1 MPTALITGG
10 CHGIGAGI
18 ARRFLAEGWSVHLTY
33 ARDEKSCADFLSGQ
47 SEHASRV
54 AVNQCDIRREA
65 DVLNLFAGLDQS
77 GQSLQALIN
86 NAGVTGPNTRLEDA
100 AFEDISAVFAVNAI
114 GTILMC
120 REAVRRMSTRHG
132 GGGGAIVNISSTGT
146 KLGNPNQWVHYAAS
160 KGALDVF
167 TGGLAREV
175 AEEGI
180 RVNAVSPGLTL
191 RDPAEEAQ
199 VMARLETM
207 RHEIPMA
214 RPGSVEEVAATVFW
228 LCGAEASY
236 VTGAVI
242 PVAGG
247 R

>member
-1 MPTALITGG
+1 MPIALITGA

-33 ARDEKSCADFLSGQ
+33 AQDEKSCTEFLGSLG
-47 SEHASRV
+47 EEAPRV
-54 AVNQCDIRREA
+54 TVSQCDIQHEA
-65 DVLNLFAGLDQS
+65 DVLSLFAKLDNS
-77 GQSLQALIN
+77 GQILAALIN
-86 NAGVTGPNTRLEDA
+86 NAGVTGPKTRLEDA
-100 AFEDISAVFAVNAI
+100 TFDDISAVFTVNAI
-114 GTILMC
+114 GTMLMC

-132 GGGGAIVNISSTGT
+132 GGGGAIVNISSTGV

-199 VMARLETM
+199 VTARLETM
-207 RHEIPMA
+207 RHEIPMG
-214 RPGSVEEVAATVFW
+214 RPGSVEEIAATVFW
-228 LCGAEASY
+228 LCSDEASY

>member
-1 MPTALITGG
+1 MPTALITGA

-18 ARRFLAEGWSVHLTY
+18 ARRFLGEGWAVWLTY
-33 ARDEKSCADFLSGQ
+33 ANDKGSCDDLLGSLGAES
-47 SEHASRV
+47 ARV
-54 AVNQCDIRREA
+54 EVRKCDIRREA
-65 DVLNLFAGLDQS
+65 DVLGLFAELDKQP
-77 GQSLQALIN
+77 GSLDALVN
-86 NAGVTGPNTRLEDA
+86 NAGVTGPKTRLEDA
-100 AFEDISAVFAVNAI
+100 SYENISDVLTVNAT
-114 GTILMC
+114 GTMLMC
-120 REAVRRMSTRHG
+120 REAVRRMSTRRG
-132 GGGGAIVNISSTGT
+132 GQGGAIVNISSTGV

-160 KGALDVF
+160 KGAVDVF

-191 RDPAEEAQ
+191 RDPAEETQ
-199 VMARLETM
+199 IMARLETM

-214 RPGSVEEVAATVFW
+214 RPGSVEEIAAAVFW
-228 LCGAEASY
+228 LCSEEASY
-236 VTGAVI
+236 ITGAVI

>member
-10 CHGIGAGI
+10 CRGIGAGI
-18 ARRFLAEGWSVHLTY
+18 TRRFLAEGWAVWATYVSDEAACTAFRESLGEAAGGLTVH
-33 ARDEKSCADFLSGQ
+33 
-47 SEHASRV
+47 
-54 AVNQCDIRREA
+54 QCDIRREA
-65 DVLNLFAGLDQS
+65 EIVSLFQA
-77 GQSLQALIN
+77 LQEAQAYPDALIN
-86 NAGVTGPNTRLEDA
+86 NAGITGPQTRLADA
-100 AFEDISAVFAVNAI
+100 SADVIADVLAVNTT

-120 REAVRRMSTRHG
+120 REAVRRMSTARG
-132 GGGGAIVNISSTGT
+132 GSGGAIINISTTGT

-167 TGGLAREV
+167 TNGLAREV

-180 RVNAVSPGLTL
+180 RVNAVSPGLTI
-191 RDPAEEAQ
+191 RDAAEEDQ
-199 VMARLETM
+199 VLARLESM

-214 RPGSVEEVAATVFW
+214 RPGTVGEIAATVFW
-228 LCGAEASY
+228 LCSQEASY
-236 VTGAVI
+236 ITGAVI